1 VGGNELVTVLV
12 AGWFLCDAASRPVR
26 DSGVRVEDGRIVQ
39 TGTRE
44 ELLATG
50 DADIIDRPDC
60 ILLPGFVNGHVH
72 LYGTLAHG
80 IPMSSAPS
88 GFWSFLEDY
97 WWPRIENRL
106 DHDMIEAAT
115 DYVCAEMLRT
125 GTTSFFDI
133 LEAPGTLPDGLQ
145 VEKAVAERRGIRGVV
160 TFEACERIDRDNGQL
175 GLAENRNLIEASR
188 PTDLIQGAMSIHT
201 TFTCS
206 PGFIQ
211 SAFEIAADKGV
222 VCHAHV
228 NEGVH
233 EGKWCEDNFGKRT
246 LEHYRDLGVAGP
258 GFLASQCVQM
268 TAVELDIIAETGI
281 RVTHMPLSN
290 CEVGGGIAPIP
301 ELLGTGTTIGL
312 GTDGYVNDMFEVM
325 RSTFLI
331 HKARLLDPGA
341 MPAHDV
347 LHMATAG
354 AADAIGIEGA
364 GRLDIGSHADLQLV
378 DATFPTP
385 VEEHNLLEQL
395 VLWRNGS
402 HVRDVMVAG
411 RWRVT
416 DGELVDT
423 DIDQLLDATR
433 HQSKR
438 LWAGS

>member
-1 VGGNELVTVLV
+1 MTVVIGGWLLLDATTV
-12 AGWFLCDAASRPVR
+12 PVR
-26 DSGVRVEDGRIVQ
+26 DSGVRIQHGRVVH
-39 TGTRE
+39 TGTRA
-44 ELLATG
+44 ELLASG
-50 DADIIDRPDC
+50 DTDIVDRPDC
-60 ILLPGFVNGHVH
+60 ILMPGFVNGHVH

-80 IPMSSAPS
+80 IPMSSVPT

-97 WWPRIENRL
+97 WWPKIENRL

-133 LEAPGTLPDGLQ
+133 LEAPSALPGGLQ
-145 VEKAVAERRGIRGVV
+145 VEKAVAERRGMRGVV
-160 TFEACERIDRDNGQL
+160 TFEACERIDEANGRL
-175 GLAENRNLIEASR
+175 GLAENIDLIEASS
-188 PTDLIQGAMSIHT
+188 PTDLVQGAVSIHT

-211 SAFEIAADKGV
+211 SAFEIAADKAV

-233 EGKWCEDNFGKRT
+233 EGAWCEDHLGKRT
-246 LEHYRDLGVAGP
+246 LEHYRDLGVAGST
-258 GFLASQCVQM
+258 FLASQCVQM
-268 TAVELDIIAETGI
+268 TDVELDIIADTGI

-301 ELLGTGTTIGL
+301 ELLGRGTTIGL

-325 RSTFLI
+325 RGAFLI
-331 HKARLLDPGA
+331 HKARLLDPGT

-347 LHMATAG
+347 VHMATAG

-364 GRLDIGSHADLQLV
+364 GRLGVGSHADLQLI

-385 VEEHNLLEQL
+385 VEDHNLLEQL

-402 HVRDVMVAG
+402 HVRDVMVG
-411 RWRVT
+411 GTWRVR
-416 DGELVDT
+416 DGEV
-423 DIDQLLDATR
+423 LDADMEALVAATHR
-433 HQSKR
+433 QATR
-438 LWAGS
+438 LWAES